1 MWRKRFMA
9 TVAAGML
16 LAALVTF
23 PAMAHGHGHRRQ
35 AAASVSVSET
45 ASTVCPP
52 EGCGQAGYH
61 THDGHG
67 YWGCYPVCTE
77 EGCSTVGHHTHD
89 SHDCWGYYPVCE
101 VEGCTQAGRHVHD
114 GHSYCGYN
122 HGCGYCDGTCWTDAS
137 YAPCQGGHHGCW

>member
-1 MWRKRFMA
+1 MWRKRFMS

-23 PAMAHGHGHRRQ
+23 PAMAHGHGHHRQ

-45 ASTVCPP
+45 AGTVCPL
-52 EGCGQAGYH
+52 EGCGQAEYH
-61 THDGHG
+61 THDGYG

-122 HGCGYCDGTCWTDAS
+122 HGCGYCDGTCGTGAG
-137 YAPCQGGHHGCW
+137 YAPCQGRRHGCR